1 MPYKKALL
9 VMLLTGLSLSTYANQ
24 DQNSSKTTPASE
36 NEVLQTAAAAGSII
50 EEGKKTDTVSTGQ
63 ASAQSQ
69 LNLADNAAFASKS
82 PFSGMYDQTFST
94 DTQQFGEDKSS
105 GTNVLLFLNYRINNQ
120 YTARLFAQVNKQL
133 SDGYEDQIGDTRIRI
148 AKRPISVS
156 KKMRLLPSASVVLPT
171 SEQSKRNEDMITG
184 VELNLGMTYQLS
196 DTLGVFYLPR
206 LTKNFHEFE
215 TSRTGQLNVDYS
227 ILQILSLNYFISDK
241 WMITPTMLYVNDVA
255 YGGTQRD
262 PRYMSILELG
272 YLYSGSLQL
281 AAGVLTGGAIFDPE
295 MGPSQN
301 IDIYDSNTSSLYGKF
316 TLLF

>member
-1 MPYKKALL
+1 
-9 VMLLTGLSLSTYANQ
+9 MLLAGFCLNTLANQ
-24 DQNSSKTTPASE
+24 DQNVTENKATD
-36 NEVLQTAAAAGSII
+36 NEVLQTAAAMSSIQ
-50 EEGKKTDTVSTGQ
+50 EEDKAFDSVSTGQ

-94 DTQQFGEDKSS
+94 DTQQFGEDKSA
-105 GTNVLLFLNYRINNQ
+105 GTNVLLFLNYRINGD

-133 SDGYEDQIGDTRIRI
+133 SDGYEDQLGDTRIRI
-148 AKRPISVS
+148 AKRPIAVN

-171 SEQSKRNEDMITG
+171 SEQSKRAEEMITG
-184 VELNLGMTYQLS
+184 IELNLGMTYQLS
-196 DTLGVFYLPR
+196 DTLGLFYLPR

-215 TSRTGQLNVDYS
+215 TARNGTLNIDYS

-262 PRYMSILELG
+262 PRYMSIVELG
-272 YLYSGSLQL
+272 YLYSRSLQL
-281 AAGVLTGGAIFDPE
+281 ATGVMTGGAIFNPE
-295 MGPSQN
+295 MGPNQN
-301 IDIYDSNTSSLYGKF
+301 VDIYDNNNSSLYGKF